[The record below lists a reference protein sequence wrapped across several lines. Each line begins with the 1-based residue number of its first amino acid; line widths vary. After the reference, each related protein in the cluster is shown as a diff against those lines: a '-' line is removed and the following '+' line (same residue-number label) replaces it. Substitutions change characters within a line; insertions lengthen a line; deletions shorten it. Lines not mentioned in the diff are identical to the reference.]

1 MPRARALCKTPAKKR
16 FIWQRSTLPLTN
28 FVSQPCFNMD
38 TSNKIRVVDRD
49 TFRMTRTYSGG
60 VRDPS
65 DPKHYPTLVGTEG
78 AVGASAAKRTLST
91 PGSFKETL
99 LVRHDHPKLRIG
111 TQLLPGASPSI
122 SPTELQRTSSR
133 TADRADEP
141 ATASQTIPAHRSVE
155 GDEPV
160 QGGVGGAGGAGL
172 SIPSQ
177 QVS

>member
-1 MPRARALCKTPAKKR
+1 MLRARALCKTPAKKR
-16 FIWQRSTLPLTN
+16 FIWQRTTLPLTD
-28 FVSQPCFNMD
+28 FVSKPCFNMD
-38 TSNKIRVVDRD
+38 TSNKIRVVDKD

-65 DPKHYPTLVGTEG
+65 DPKHYPKLGGTEG
-78 AVGASAAKRTLST
+78 AVGASASNRTLST

-141 ATASQTIPAHRSVE
+141 ATASQTIPAHQICR
-155 GDEPV
+155 
-160 QGGVGGAGGAGL
+160 GGRAGSGRRWRGRRCWIVH
-172 SIPSQ
+172 S
-177 QVS
+177 